1 MADQEKLVGLLKKLT
16 ADLQQTRT
24 RLRQAESRDREPIAI
39 IGMACRYPGD
49 VESPEDL
56 WRLVDEERE
65 GISAFPTNRGWDLDG
80 LFDADPESSGSSY
93 ATTGGFVHTADQFD
107 ADFFGISPREALAM
121 DPQQRL
127 LLQVTWEAIERAGIA
142 PGSLAGTRTGVYAGV
157 SSQEYGPR
165 LHEQALEVEGYLL
178 TGTTCSVH
186 SGRIAYSL
194 GLEGPAIS
202 VDTAC
207 SSSLV
212 AMHFAVQA
220 LRSGECDLALA
231 GGANIMGGPGVFVEF
246 SRQRGLSPDGRCKSF
261 AEAADGTGWSE
272 GVGMV
277 MLEKLSDARRNGHR
291 VLAVIRGSAINQ
303 DGASNGLTAPSGPAQ
318 KSVIAQAL
326 ADARLSTRDVDVVEA
341 HGTGTRLGD
350 PIEAQAVLATYGQ
363 DRPGD
368 RPVWL
373 GSLKSNIGHTQCAAG
388 VGSVIKMVMALQND
402 TLPKTLH
409 VDTPTPFVDWQSGSV
424 ELLTRAREWP
434 RRDQPRRAA
443 VSSFGISGTNA
454 HLILEEAPAEA
465 DAEDS
470 SGGREHPPVPVV
482 LSGTNREALAA
493 QARRLRSSVE
503 ADPAAS
509 PLDLAYSLAT
519 GRTAL
524 AERGAVLATDRDGL
538 LDGLAVLAE
547 GGRSDQVLR
556 GGASG
561 GKTAFLFTGGGA
573 QYLGMGRDLCA
584 THPAFAAI
592 FDTVTAE
599 FDAHLPR
606 PLREVMFAE
615 DSALLDRIDYMLPAL
630 FAIEVSVARLLES
643 WGVVP
648 DFVAGH
654 SIGEFAAAHVAGVW
668 SLADAAR
675 IVAIRGRLMNSLP
688 PGGAMVAIQASEEE
702 VAPELTGLVGFAA
715 LNGPT
720 SVVISGDEETA
731 TAIAQ
736 RFKDRGRKAKKLV
749 VSHAS
754 HSALMDGI
762 LDEFGRATAELTY
775 SAPRIPIISTLTG
788 KQAGADEVG
797 DPQYW
802 VRHIRRPVRFT
813 DAVNVL
819 EREGVTRYVEVG
831 PNGVL
836 TAAAMEIV
844 ERPDAAA
851 FVPSLR
857 RDHAEDLDLATM
869 VARLHI
875 SGAPIDWTAFFGDTG
890 ARRVDVP
897 TYAFQNS
904 SYWLANDDAPADL
917 SSIGLASAEHPVL
930 EASILPADGDGA
942 LFAGRLSL
950 SSHPWLADHAVL
962 GTVIVPGAALVELA
976 IRAGDE
982 VGCRTVEELTLHTPV
997 LLSSDASLALQV
1009 VVGDADENG
1018 RRPISVHSRH
1028 RNAPAGHAWTRNADG
1043 WLRPTAT
1050 DQDWT
1055 PVQWPPA
1062 GADPVAVTDLY
1073 QRLADSGFDYGPV
1086 FQGLRAA
1093 WRRGD
1098 EIFAEVAL
1106 PEAGAD
1112 GFTIH
1117 PALLDAVLH
1126 TLFLVPGAEESPA
1139 LPFSWGGVSL
1149 HATGART
1156 LRVRLTGT
1164 DGTSGTL
1171 SAVDD
1176 AGEPVLT
1183 VESIVVRPV
1192 AADQLRGADALE
1204 NLYTVEWSSTPAR
1217 AAEPWTDHADLPADG
1232 PVAGH
1237 VVFSAP
1243 AGDDPV
1249 ADTHRLTATVLEV
1262 LQTWLAD
1269 DRFAAATLVV
1279 RTSGATGPGEP
1290 SPAAAAVWGLVR
1302 SAQSEHPGRF
1312 VLFDGPAEAVG
1323 EAVATGEPQVAAHG
1337 GELVV
1342 PRLVPAASA
1351 GDPATWDPEGT
1362 VLISGG
1368 TGDLGAL
1375 AARHLVTEHGVKHLV
1390 LTSRRGIDAPG
1401 AAELRDELTALGARV
1416 VVERCDA
1423 ADRRDV
1429 AAVLGRIP
1437 DGHPLTGVVHVAGV
1451 LDDGVVTA
1459 FTPER
1464 LAGVLTPK
1472 VDAAWHLHE
1481 LTQDM
1486 GLEHFVLYSSA
1497 AGVLGSPGQGGYA
1510 AANSFLDALA
1520 GYRRAR
1526 GLAARS
1532 LAWGP
1537 WQQDRG
1543 LTVHLDEAQ
1552 ADRLGRDGFSSL
1564 DRAEGMRAFDAA
1576 PAVGDALAVP
1586 VKLDFTVLNRLART
1600 TEIPPVLRGLV
1611 RTAGRRNATT
1621 TEAGEL
1627 SLLERLA
1634 ALPASE
1640 RRDAVLEVVLE
1651 LVADVLGHRSGA
1663 VIDPER
1669 AFTEL
1674 GFDSLSSVNLR
1685 NRLNTT
1691 FGLSLAATVV
1701 FDHPSP
1707 RAIAVFVLSLL
1718 PGLDEPADDGP
1729 VDEQRIRRVLAAVPF
1744 DRLRAAG
1751 VLDALVRLANDQ
1763 AAAELVDA
1771 VAPADD
1777 LVDELDADELV
1788 KRVMAAA
1795 GDKTVSLTSG
1805 SENS

>member
-16 ADLQQTRT
+16 AELQQTRT

-65 GISAFPTNRGWDLDG
+65 GISGFPTNRGWDLEG
-80 LFDADPESSGSSY
+80 LFDADPESSGHSY
-93 ATTGGFVHTADQFD
+93 VNTGGFVHTADEFD
-107 ADFFGISPREALAM
+107 AEFFGISPREALAM

-127 LLQVTWEAIERAGIA
+127 LMQVTWEAIERAGIA
-142 PGSLAGTRTGVYAGV
+142 PGSLAGTRTSVYAGV

-165 LHEQALEVEGYLL
+165 LHEEALNVEGYLL

-186 SGRIAYSL
+186 SGRIAYNL
-194 GLEGPAIS
+194 GLEGPAVS

-212 AMHFAVQA
+212 AIHLAVQA

-272 GVGMV
+272 GAGVV

-291 VLAVIRGSAINQ
+291 VLAVVRGSAINQ

-368 RPVWL
+368 RPLWL

-388 VGSVIKMVMALQND
+388 VGSLIKMVMALHHD

-409 VDTPTPFVDWQSGSV
+409 VDKPTSFVDWQSGAV
-424 ELLTRAREWP
+424 ELLTEAQAWP
-434 RRDQPRRAA
+434 RQDEPRRAA

-454 HLILEEAPAEA
+454 HLIIEEAPAEEV
-465 DAEDS
+465 AEDRPS
-470 SGGREHPPVPVV
+470 TGNTPVPVV
-482 LSGTNREALAA
+482 LSGTSREALAA
-493 QARRLRSSVE
+493 QARRLLSTVE
-503 ADPAAS
+503 ADPSAS

-524 AERGAVLATDRDGL
+524 AERGVVLAADRDGL
-538 LDGLAVLAE
+538 LDGLAVLAD
-547 GGRSDQVLR
+547 GARSDQVLQ
-556 GGASG
+556 GSVSN

-573 QYLGMGRDLCA
+573 QYLAMGRELSA
-584 THPAFAAI
+584 ANPAFAAI
-592 FDTVTAE
+592 FDAVMGE
-599 FDAHLPR
+599 FDAHLER
-606 PLREVMFAE
+606 PLREVLFAE

-630 FAIEVSVARLLES
+630 FAVEVSVARLLES

-720 SVVISGDEETA
+720 SVVISGDEDTA
-731 TAIAQ
+731 MAIAQ

-749 VSHAS
+749 VSQAS

-813 DAVNVL
+813 DAVSLL
-819 EREGVTRYVEVG
+819 EREGVTRFVEVG

-844 ERPDAAA
+844 ERPEAAA
-851 FVPSLR
+851 FVLSLR
-857 RDHAEDLDLATM
+857 KNHAEDLDLATM
-869 VARLHI
+869 VARLHV
-875 SGAPIDWTAFFGDTG
+875 SGAQVDWTAFFRDTG

-904 SYWLANDDAPADL
+904 PYWLANDNSGPADL
-917 SSIGLASAEHPVL
+917 SAIGLVSAEHPVL

-942 LFAGRLSL
+942 LFAGRVSL
-950 SSHPWLADHAVL
+950 ASQAWLADHAVM
-962 GTVIVPGAALVELA
+962 GTVIVPGAGLVELA

-982 VGCRTVEELTLHTPV
+982 VGCGTVEELTLHAPV
-997 LLSSDASLALQV
+997 LPGAEGSLALQV
-1009 VVGDADENG
+1009 VVGDADEEG
-1018 RRPISVHSRH
+1018 RRPVSVHSRH
-1028 RNAPAGHAWTRNADG
+1028 RDATSGQAWVRNADG
-1043 WLRPTAT
+1043 WLRPTSTA
-1050 DQDWT
+1050 DHWV
-1055 PVQWPPA
+1055 PGEWPPS
-1062 GADPVAVTDLY
+1062 GAESVALDDFY
-1073 QRLADSGFDYGPV
+1073 PRLADAGFDYGPQ

-1098 EIFAEVAL
+1098 EVFAEVAL
-1106 PEAGAD
+1106 PDAGTD

-1117 PALLDAVLH
+1117 PALLDAALH
-1126 TLFLVPGAEESPA
+1126 TLFLAPGAEESAA
-1139 LPFSWGGVSL
+1139 LPFSWSGVSL

-1156 LRVRLTGT
+1156 LRVRLTGS
-1164 DGTSGTL
+1164 DGNSGTL

-1176 AGEPVLT
+1176 AGQPVIS
-1183 VESIVVRPV
+1183 VESIATRPV
-1192 AADQLRGADALE
+1192 TAEQLRNADAPE
-1204 NLYTVEWSSTPAR
+1204 NLYAVEWQSRPAR
-1217 AAEPWTDHADLPADG
+1217 GSAPWTDHADLPAEGD
-1232 PVAGH
+1232 VEGH
-1237 VVFSAP
+1237 VVFSATS
-1243 AGDDPV
+1243 GDDPV
-1249 ADTHRLTATVLEV
+1249 ADTHRLTASVLAV
-1262 LQTWLAD
+1262 LRTWLED
-1269 DRFAAATLVV
+1269 DRFASATLVV
-1279 RTSGATGPGEP
+1279 RTSGATDPAEP
-1290 SPAAAAVWGLVR
+1290 CPAAAAVWGLVR
-1302 SAQSEHPGRF
+1302 SAQSENPGRV
-1312 VLFDGPAEAVG
+1312 VLFDGPAESVG
-1323 EAVATGEPQVAAHG
+1323 EAVATGEPQVALHG

-1342 PRLVPAASA
+1342 PRLVPAAASDDLTA
-1351 GDPATWDPEGT
+1351 WDPDGT

-1375 AARHLVTEHGVKHLV
+1375 AARHLVTEHGVRHLV
-1390 LTSRRGIDAPG
+1390 LTSRRGIEAPG
-1401 AAELRDELTALGARV
+1401 AADLHDELTALGAQV
-1416 VVERCDA
+1416 VVERCDS
-1423 ADRRDV
+1423 ADRQEL
-1429 AAVLGRIP
+1429 ATVLGRIP
-1437 DGHPLTGVVHVAGV
+1437 AGHPLTGVVHVAGV
-1451 LDDGVVTA
+1451 LDDGLVTTI
-1459 FTPER
+1459 TPER

-1481 LTQDM
+1481 LTKDM
-1486 GLEHFVLYSSA
+1486 GLQHFVLYSSA
-1497 AGVLGSPGQGGYA
+1497 AGVLGSPGQGSYA

-1537 WQQDRG
+1537 WQQDQG
-1543 LTVHLDEAQ
+1543 LTSHLDETQ
-1552 ADRLGRDGFSSL
+1552 TGRLGRDGFASL

-1576 PAVGDALAVP
+1576 LAVDESLVVP
-1586 VKLDFTVLNRLART
+1586 VKLDLTALNRVARS
-1600 TEIPPVLRGLV
+1600 TEIPAVLRGLV
-1611 RTAGRRNATT
+1611 RTTRRSATT
-1621 TEAGEL
+1621 SETREL
-1627 SLLERLA
+1627 SLVERLA
-1634 ALPASE
+1634 ALPGAE
-1640 RRDAVLEVVLE
+1640 RPDAVQDAVLDQ
-1651 LVADVLGHRSGA
+1651 VADVLGHSSGA
-1663 VIDPER
+1663 AIDPER

-1685 NRLNTT
+1685 NRLNAM
-1691 FGLSLAATVV
+1691 FELRLAATVV

-1707 RAIAVFVLSLL
+1707 RAIATFVLSLL
-1718 PGLDEPADDGP
+1718 PGMDEPVDSGA
-1729 VDEQRIRRVLAAVPF
+1729 VDEQQVRRLLATVPF
-1744 DRLRAAG
+1744 DRLRTAG
-1751 VLDALVRLANDQ
+1751 VLDALVRLANDP
-1763 AAAELVDA
+1763 AAGSVAE

-1777 LVDELDADELV
+1777 LVDEMDADELV

-1795 GDKTVSLTSG
+1795 EDNTVSLTSG
-1805 SENS
+1805 SENF

>member
-65 GISAFPTNRGWDLDG
+65 GISAFPTNRGWNLEG
-80 LFDADPESSGSSY
+80 LFDADPESSGTSY
-93 ATTGGFVHTADQFD
+93 VNTGGFVHTADEFD
-107 ADFFGISPREALAM
+107 AEFFGISPREALAM

-142 PGSLAGTRTGVYAGV
+142 PGSLAGTRTAVYAGV

-165 LHEQALEVEGYLL
+165 LHEEALNVEGYLL

-186 SGRIAYSL
+186 SGRIAYNL
-194 GLEGPAIS
+194 GLEGPAVS

-212 AMHFAVQA
+212 AIHLAVQA

-272 GVGMV
+272 GVGVV
-277 MLEKLSDARRNGHR
+277 MLEKLSDARRNGHE
-291 VLAVIRGSAINQ
+291 VLAVVRGSAINQ

-318 KSVIAQAL
+318 RSVIAQAL

-368 RPVWL
+368 RPLWL

-388 VGSVIKMVMALQND
+388 VGSVIKMVMALRND

-409 VDTPTPFVDWQSGSV
+409 VDTPTPFVDWESGSV
-424 ELLTRAREWP
+424 ELLTSAQEWP
-434 RRDQPRRAA
+434 RQDQPRRAG

-454 HLILEEAPAEA
+454 HLIIEEAPAEVVTG
-465 DAEDS
+465 DEP
-470 SGGREHPPVPVV
+470 GGRGHGAVPVV

-493 QARRLRSSVE
+493 QARRLRSHLE
-503 ADPAAS
+503 ADPAAT
-509 PLDLAYSLAT
+509 PLDVAYSLAT

-524 AERGAVLATDRDGL
+524 AERGVVLATDRDGL
-538 LDGLAVLAE
+538 LDGLAVLAD
-547 GGRSDQVLR
+547 GGRSDQVLQ
-556 GGASG
+556 GGVRT

-573 QYLGMGRDLCA
+573 QYLAMGRELCEA
-584 THPAFAAI
+584 HPAFAAI
-592 FDTVTAE
+592 FDAVTAE

-654 SIGEFAAAHVAGVW
+654 SIGEFAAAHIAGVW

-731 TAIAQ
+731 MAIAQ
-736 RFKDRGRKAKKLV
+736 RFKDKGRKAKKLV
-749 VSHAS
+749 VSQAS

-775 SAPRIPIISTLTG
+775 SAPRIPIMSTLTG

-813 DAVNVL
+813 DAVSVL

-844 ERPDAAA
+844 ERPDAAE
-851 FVPSLR
+851 FVSSLR
-857 RDHAEDLDLATM
+857 KNGAEDLDVAGM

-890 ARRVDVP
+890 ARRVGLP

-904 SYWLANDDAPADL
+904 PYWLANDDGPADL

-930 EASILPADGDGA
+930 QAAIVPADGDGA
-942 LFAGRLSL
+942 LFAGRVSL
-950 SSHPWLADHAVL
+950 SSHTWLADHAVL
-962 GTVIVPGAALVELA
+962 GTVIVPGAGLVELA

-982 VGCRTVEELTLHTPV
+982 VGCGTVEELTLHAPV
-997 LLSSDASLALQV
+997 LPGSEGSLALQV
-1009 VVGDADENG
+1009 VVGDADEDG
-1018 RRPISVHSRH
+1018 RRPVSVHSRP
-1028 RNAPAGHAWTRNADG
+1028 RNAPAGQAWTRNADG
-1043 WLRPTAT
+1043 WLRPATAA
-1050 DQDWT
+1050 QDW
-1055 PVQWPPA
+1055 VQGEWPPA
-1062 GADPVAVTDLY
+1062 GADAVALDGFY
-1073 QRLADSGFDYGPV
+1073 DRLADSGFGYGPV

-1098 EIFAEVAL
+1098 EVFAEVAL
-1106 PEAGAD
+1106 PDAGTD

-1117 PALLDAVLH
+1117 PALLDAALH
-1126 TLFLVPGAEESPA
+1126 TLFLAPGADESAA
-1139 LPFSWGGVSL
+1139 LPFSWSGVSL
-1149 HATGART
+1149 HATGARS
-1156 LRVRLTGT
+1156 LRVRLTG
-1164 DGTSGTL
+1164 GGNSGSL
-1171 SAVDD
+1171 AAVDD
-1176 AGEPVLT
+1176 AGQPVLS
-1183 VESIVVRPV
+1183 VKSIAVRPV
-1192 AADQLRGADALE
+1192 TADQLRAADAPE
-1204 NLYTVEWSSTPAR
+1204 NLYAVEWTATQ
-1217 AAEPWTDHADLPADG
+1217 AGLAEPWTDHADLPADG
-1232 PVAGH
+1232 AVEGH
-1237 VVFSAP
+1237 VVYPAL

-1249 ADTHRLTATVLEV
+1249 ADAHRLTTSVLGV
-1262 LQTWLAD
+1262 LRTWLED

-1279 RTSGATGPGEP
+1279 RTDAGE
-1290 SPAAAAVWGLVR
+1290 SCPASAAVHGLVR
-1302 SAQSEHPGRF
+1302 SAQSEHPGRV
-1312 VLFDGPAEAVG
+1312 VLFDGPADAVG
-1323 EAVATGEPQVAAHG
+1323 EAIATGEPQVAARG

-1342 PRLVPAASA
+1342 PRLVPAVVT
-1351 GDPATWDPEGT
+1351 GDPAAWDPNGT

-1375 AARHLVTEHGVKHLV
+1375 AARHLVTGHGVRHLV

-1401 AAELRDELTALGARV
+1401 AAALRDELTALGAEV

-1423 ADRRDV
+1423 ADRQAL

-1437 DGHPLTGVVHVAGV
+1437 AEHPLTGVVHVAGV
-1451 LDDGVVTA
+1451 LDDGLVTA
-1459 FTPER
+1459 ITPER
-1464 LAGVLTPK
+1464 LAGVLAPK

-1481 LTQDM
+1481 LTQDK

-1520 GYRRAR
+1520 GLRRAR

-1537 WQQDRG
+1537 WQQDQG
-1543 LTVHLDEAQ
+1543 LTAHLDGAQ
-1552 ADRLGRDGFSSL
+1552 TDRLGRDGFASL

-1576 PAVGDALAVP
+1576 LALDEALAVP
-1586 VKLDFTVLNRLART
+1586 VKIDLTALNRVARS
-1600 TEIPPVLRGLV
+1600 TEVPAVLRGLV
-1611 RTAGRRNATT
+1611 RTAGRRTATT
-1621 TEAGEL
+1621 SEKREL
-1627 SLLERLA
+1627 SLVERLA
-1634 ALPASE
+1634 ALPAAE
-1640 RRDAVLEVVLE
+1640 RPDAVQDAVLEQ
-1651 LVADVLGHRSGA
+1651 VADVLGHSSGA

-1685 NRLNTT
+1685 NRLNAM
-1691 FGLSLAATVV
+1691 FELRLAATVV

-1707 RAIAVFVLSLL
+1707 RAIAAFVLSLL
-1718 PGLDEPADDGP
+1718 PGLDEPINAGE
-1729 VDEQRIRRVLAAVPF
+1729 VDEQQIRRVLATVPF
-1744 DRLRAAG
+1744 DRLRTAG
-1751 VLDALVRLANDQ
+1751 VLDALVRLANDP
-1763 AAAELVDA
+1763 AADTAGA
-1771 VAPADD
+1771 AAPADD
-1777 LVDELDADELV
+1777 LVDEMDADELV

-1795 GDKTVSLTSG
+1795 EDNTVSLTSG
-1805 SENS
+1805 SENF

>member
-39 IGMACRYPGD
+39 IGMACRFPGD

-80 LFDADPESSGSSY
+80 LFDADPEASGSSY

-127 LLQVTWEAIERAGIA
+127 LLQVTWETIERAGIA
-142 PGSLAGTRTGVYAGV
+142 PGSLAGTKTGVYAGV

-165 LHEQALEVEGYLL
+165 LHEQALNVEGYLL

-194 GLEGPAIS
+194 GLEGPAVS

-261 AEAADGTGWSE
+261 AESADGTGWSE

-277 MLEKLSDARRNGHR
+277 MLERLSDARRNGHN
-291 VLAVIRGSAINQ
+291 VLAVIKGSAINQ

-368 RPVWL
+368 RPVRL

-388 VGSVIKMVMALQND
+388 VGSVIKMVMALQHN

-409 VDTPTPFVDWQSGSV
+409 VDNPTPFVDWESGSV
-424 ELLTRAREWP
+424 ELLTRAQEWP
-434 RRDQPRRAA
+434 RHDQPRRAG

-454 HLILEEAPAEA
+454 HLILEEAPAEVV
-465 DAEDS
+465 EDEPR
-470 SGGREHPPVPVV
+470 GRTHPPVPVV

-493 QARRLRSSVE
+493 QARRLLSSVD
-503 ADPAAS
+503 ADPAVS
-509 PLDLAYSLAT
+509 PLDIAYSLAT

-524 AERGAVLATDRDGL
+524 AERGVVLATDRASL
-538 LDGLAVLAE
+538 LDGLTVLAD
-547 GGRSDQVLR
+547 GGRSDQVLQ
-556 GGASG
+556 GSVSG

-584 THPAFAAI
+584 AHPAFAAI
-592 FDTVTAE
+592 FDAVMAE

-606 PLREVMFAE
+606 PLREVVFAE

-630 FAIEVSVARLLES
+630 FAVEVSVARLLES

-720 SVVISGDEETA
+720 SVVISGDEQTA
-731 TAIAQ
+731 MVIAQ

-749 VSHAS
+749 VSQAS

-775 SAPRIPIISTLTG
+775 NAPRIPIISTLTG

-813 DAVNVL
+813 DAVGLL

-836 TAAAMEIV
+836 TTAAMEIV
-844 ERPDAAA
+844 ERPDAAV
-851 FVPSLR
+851 FVPSL
-857 RDHAEDLDLATM
+857 HKKNAEDLDLATM
-869 VARLHI
+869 AARLHI
-875 SGAPIDWTAFFGDTG
+875 SGAPIDWTALFGGTG
-890 ARRVDVP
+890 ARRVEVP

-904 SYWLANDDAPADL
+904 PYWLANDDAPADL
-917 SSIGLASAEHPVL
+917 SSIGLVSAEHPVL

-942 LFAGRLSL
+942 LFAGRVSL
-950 SSHPWLADHAVL
+950 SSHSWLADHAVL
-962 GTVIVPGAALVELA
+962 GTVIVPGAGLVELA

-982 VGCRTVEELTLHTPV
+982 VGCGTVDELTLHAPV
-997 LLSSDASLALQV
+997 LLTPEASLALQV
-1009 VVGDADENG
+1009 VVGDSDEDG
-1018 RRPISVHSRH
+1018 RRSISIHSRH
-1028 RNAPAGHAWTRNADG
+1028 PAGQSWTRHADG

-1050 DQDWT
+1050 GEDWA
-1055 PVQWPPA
+1055 PGEWPPS
-1062 GADPVAVTDLY
+1062 GADPVALDGFY
-1073 QRLADSGFDYGPV
+1073 DRLAGSGFGYGPV
-1086 FQGLRAA
+1086 FRGLRAA
-1093 WRRGD
+1093 WRRDG
-1098 EIFAEVAL
+1098 EVFAEIAL

-1117 PALLDAVLH
+1117 PALLDAALH
-1126 TLFLVPGAEESPA
+1126 TLFLASGAEESPA
-1139 LPFSWGGVSL
+1139 LPFSWGGVTL

-1156 LRVRLTGT
+1156 LRVRLTGA
-1164 DGTSGTL
+1164 DGSSGTL
-1171 SAVDD
+1171 TAVDD
-1176 AGEPVLT
+1176 AGQPVIS
-1183 VESIVVRPV
+1183 VESIAVRPV
-1192 AADQLRGADALE
+1192 TAGQLRSADARE
-1204 NLYTVEWSSTPAR
+1204 NLYAVEWQGTR
-1217 AAEPWTDHADLPADG
+1217 AQNTQPWTDHADLPAG
-1232 PVAGH
+1232 AVEGN
-1237 VVFSAP
+1237 VVYSALP
-1243 AGDDPV
+1243 GDDPV
-1249 ADTHRLTATVLEV
+1249 ADTHRLTANVLGV
-1262 LQTWLAD
+1262 LRTWLED
-1269 DRFAAATLVV
+1269 ERFAAATLVV
-1279 RTSGATGPGEP
+1279 RTSGATDPGAP
-1290 SPAAAAVWGLVR
+1290 CPASAAVWGLVR
-1302 SAQSEHPGRF
+1302 SAQSENPGRF
-1312 VLFDGPAEAVG
+1312 VLVDGPAEAVG
-1323 EAVATGEPQVAAHG
+1323 EALATGEPQVAARG

-1342 PRLVPAASA
+1342 PRLVPAAA
-1351 GDPATWDPEGT
+1351 ADDPATWDPDGT
-1362 VLISGG
+1362 VLISGA
-1368 TGDLGAL
+1368 GDLGAL
-1375 AARHLVTEHGVKHLV
+1375 AARHLVTEHGVRHLV
-1390 LTSRRGIDAPG
+1390 LTSRRGLDAPG
-1401 AAELRDELTALGARV
+1401 AAELRDELTALGAEV

-1423 ADRRDV
+1423 ADRQDV

-1437 DGHPLTGVVHVAGV
+1437 AGHPLTGVVHVAGV
-1451 LDDGVVTA
+1451 LDDGVVTTI
-1459 FTPER
+1459 TPER
-1464 LAGVLTPK
+1464 LAGVLVPK

-1481 LTQDM
+1481 LTKDM
-1486 GLEHFVLYSSA
+1486 GLRHFVLYSSA
-1497 AGVLGSPGQGGYA
+1497 AGVLGSPGQGSYA

-1520 GYRRAR
+1520 AHRRAR
-1526 GLAARS
+1526 GLAALS

-1543 LTVHLDEAQ
+1543 LTVHLDDTQ
-1552 ADRLGRDGFSSL
+1552 VDRLGRDGFGSL
-1564 DRAEGMRAFDAA
+1564 DRAEGMRAFDTAL
-1576 PAVGDALAVP
+1576 AVDDALAVP
-1586 VKLDFTVLNRLART
+1586 VKIDFTVLNRLART
-1600 TEIPPVLRGLV
+1600 TEIPAVLRGLV
-1611 RTAGRRNATT
+1611 RTAGRRNATSR
-1621 TEAGEL
+1621 EARER
-1627 SLLERLA
+1627 SLVERLA
-1634 ALPASE
+1634 ALPAAE
-1640 RRDAVLEVVLE
+1640 RQDAVLEAVLE
-1651 LVADVLGHRSGA
+1651 QVADVLGHSSGA
-1663 VIDPER
+1663 LIDAER

-1685 NRLNTT
+1685 NKLNTT
-1691 FGLSLAATVV
+1691 FGLRLAATVV

-1707 RAIAVFVLSLL
+1707 RAVAVFVLSLL
-1718 PGLDEPADDGP
+1718 PGLAEPVAEVDVPVADEVSAEADL
-1729 VDEQRIRRVLAAVPF
+1729 I
-1744 DRLRAAG
+1744 
-1751 VLDALVRLANDQ
+1751 
-1763 AAAELVDA
+1763 
-1771 VAPADD
+1771 
-1777 LVDELDADELV
+1777 DELDADELV
-1788 KRVMAAA
+1788 KRVMAATQ
-1795 GDKTVSLTSG
+1795 DELLSLTPG

>member
-56 WRLVDEERE
+56 WRLVEEERE

-80 LFDADPESSGSSY
+80 LFDADPEASGSSY

-127 LLQVTWEAIERAGIA
+127 LLQVTWETIERAGIA
-142 PGSLAGTRTGVYAGV
+142 PGSLAGTKTGVYVGV

-165 LHEQALEVEGYLL
+165 LHEQALNVEGYLL

-194 GLEGPAIS
+194 GLEGPAVS

-212 AMHFAVQA
+212 AMHLAVQA
-220 LRSGECDLALA
+220 LRSGESDLALA

-261 AEAADGTGWSE
+261 AESADGTGWSE

-277 MLEKLSDARRNGHR
+277 MLERLSDARRNGR
-291 VLAVIRGSAINQ
+291 KVLAVIRGSAINQ

-388 VGSVIKMVMALQND
+388 VGSVIKMVMALQHD

-424 ELLTRAREWP
+424 ELLTRAQAWP

-454 HLILEEAPAEA
+454 HLILEEVPAEA
-465 DAEDS
+465 DAEDRPD
-470 SGGREHPPVPVV
+470 GRRHTPVPVV
-482 LSGTNREALAA
+482 LSGTNREALSA
-493 QARRLRSSVE
+493 QARRLRSFVE
-503 ADPAAS
+503 GNHAAN
-509 PLDLAYSLAT
+509 PLDIAYSLAT

-524 AERGAVLATDRDGL
+524 ADRGVVLATGRDSL
-538 LDGLAVLAE
+538 LDGLAVLAD
-547 GGRSDQVLR
+547 GGRSDQVLH
-556 GGASG
+556 GSASG

-573 QYLGMGRDLCA
+573 QYLGMGRSLCA
-584 THPAFAAI
+584 AHPAFAAI

-643 WGVVP
+643 LGVVP
-648 DFVAGH
+648 DYVAGH
-654 SIGEFAAAHVAGVW
+654 SIGEFAAAHIAGVW

-731 TAIAQ
+731 MAIAQ

-788 KQAGADEVG
+788 KQVGAGEVG

-802 VRHIRRPVRFT
+802 VRHIRQPVRFT
-813 DAVNVL
+813 DAVSLL

-857 RDHAEDLDLATM
+857 KDHAEDLDLATM

-875 SGAPIDWTAFFGDTG
+875 SGARIDWTAFFGDTG

-904 SYWLANDDAPADL
+904 PYWLANDDGPADL
-917 SSIGLASAEHPVL
+917 SAIGLVSAEHPVL

-950 SSHPWLADHAVL
+950 SSHTWLADHAVM

-982 VGCRTVEELTLHTPV
+982 VGCRTVEELTLHAPV
-997 LLSSDASLALQV
+997 LLSSEVPLALQV
-1009 VVGDADENG
+1009 VVGDADEDG

-1028 RNAPAGHAWTRNADG
+1028 PAGQSWTRHADG

-1050 DQDWT
+1050 GEDWV
-1055 PVQWPPA
+1055 PGEWPPS
-1062 GADPVAVTDLY
+1062 GAAPVALDGFY
-1073 QRLADSGFDYGPV
+1073 DRLADSGFGYGPV

-1093 WRRGD
+1093 WRRDG
-1098 EIFAEVAL
+1098 EVFAEIAL
-1106 PEAGAD
+1106 PDAGAD

-1117 PALLDAVLH
+1117 PALLDAALH
-1126 TLFLVPGAEESPA
+1126 TLFLAPGANESAA

-1156 LRVRLTGT
+1156 LRVRLTDA
-1164 DGTSGTL
+1164 DGSSGTL

-1176 AGEPVLT
+1176 AGQPVIS
-1183 VESIVVRPV
+1183 VESIAVRPV
-1192 AADQLRGADALE
+1192 TAGQLRSADTRE
-1204 NLYTVEWSSTPAR
+1204 NLYAVEWQGTR
-1217 AAEPWTDHADLPADG
+1217 AQKTLPWTDYSELAADG
-1232 PVAGH
+1232 AVEGN
-1237 VVFSAP
+1237 VVFSALS
-1243 AGDDPV
+1243 GDDPV
-1249 ADTHRLTATVLEV
+1249 ADTHRLTATVLGV
-1262 LQTWLAD
+1262 LRTWLED

-1279 RTSGATGPGEP
+1279 RTSGATDPGAP
-1290 SPAAAAVWGLVR
+1290 CPASAAVWGLVR
-1302 SAQSEHPGRF
+1302 SAQSENPSRF
-1312 VLFDGPAEAVG
+1312 VLFDGPVETVG
-1323 EAVATGEPQVAAHG
+1323 AALGTGEPQVAARG

-1342 PRLVPAASA
+1342 PRLVPAAA
-1351 GDPATWDPEGT
+1351 ADDPATWDPDGT
-1362 VLISGG
+1362 VLVSGG

-1375 AARHLVTEHGVKHLV
+1375 AARHLVTEHGVRHLV
-1390 LTSRRGIDAPG
+1390 LTSRRGLDAPG
-1401 AAELRDELTALGARV
+1401 AAELRDELTALGAHV

-1423 ADRRDV
+1423 ADRQDV
-1429 AAVLGRIP
+1429 AAVLGRVP
-1437 DGHPLTGVVHVAGV
+1437 AEHPLTGVVHVAGV
-1451 LDDGVVTA
+1451 LDDGVVTTI
-1459 FTPER
+1459 TPER
-1464 LAGVLTPK
+1464 LAGVLVPK

-1481 LTQDM
+1481 LTKAL
-1486 GLEHFVLYSSA
+1486 GLRHFVLYSSA
-1497 AGVLGSPGQGGYA
+1497 AGVLGSPGQGSYA
-1510 AANSFLDALA
+1510 AANCFLDSLA
-1520 GYRRAR
+1520 AYRRAR

-1543 LTVHLDEAQ
+1543 LTVHLDDAQ
-1552 ADRLGRDGFSSL
+1552 VNRLGRDGFGSL
-1564 DRAEGMRAFDAA
+1564 DRAEGMRAFDTAL
-1576 PAVGDALAVP
+1576 AVDDALAVP
-1586 VKLDFTVLNRLART
+1586 VKIDFTVLNRLART
-1600 TEIPPVLRGLV
+1600 TEIPAVLRGLV
-1611 RTAGRRNATT
+1611 RTAGRRNVTSR
-1621 TEAGEL
+1621 EARER
-1627 SLLERLA
+1627 SLVERLA
-1634 ALPASE
+1634 ALPAAE
-1640 RRDAVLEVVLE
+1640 RQDAVLDAVLDQ
-1651 LVADVLGHRSGA
+1651 VADVLGHSSGA
-1663 VIDPER
+1663 LIDAER

-1685 NRLNTT
+1685 NKLNTM
-1691 FGLSLAATVV
+1691 FGLRLAATVV

-1707 RAIAVFVLSLL
+1707 RAVAVFVLSLL
-1718 PGLDEPADDGP
+1718 PGLAEP
-1729 VDEQRIRRVLAAVPF
+1729 VAAVDDP
-1744 DRLRAAG
+1744 
-1751 VLDALVRLANDQ
+1751 
-1763 AAAELVDA
+1763 
-1771 VAPADD
+1771 VADEEPIEAD
-1777 LVDELDADELV
+1777 LIDEMDADELV
-1788 KRVMAAA
+1788 KRVMAATE
-1795 GDKTVSLTSG
+1795 DEFVSLTPG

>member
-39 IGMACRYPGD
+39 VGMACRYPGD

-65 GISAFPTNRGWDLDG
+65 GISSFPTNRGWDLDG
-80 LFDADPESSGSSY
+80 LFDADPEASGSSY

-127 LLQVTWEAIERAGIA
+127 LLQVTWETIERAGIA
-142 PGSLAGTRTGVYAGV
+142 PGSLAGTKTGVYAGV

-165 LHEQALEVEGYLL
+165 LHEQALNVEGYLL

-194 GLEGPAIS
+194 GLEGPAVS

-212 AMHFAVQA
+212 AMHLAVQA

-277 MLEKLSDARRNGHR
+277 MLERLSDARRNGR
-291 VLAVIRGSAINQ
+291 KVLAVVRGSAINQ

-318 KSVIAQAL
+318 KNVIAQAL

-350 PIEAQAVLATYGQ
+350 PIEAEAVLATYGQ

-368 RPVWL
+368 RPLWL

-388 VGSVIKMVMALQND
+388 VGSVIKMVMALQHD

-409 VDTPTPFVDWQSGSV
+409 VDTPTPFVDWESGSV
-424 ELLTRAREWP
+424 ELLTQAQAWP
-434 RRDQPRRAA
+434 RHDQPRRAG

-454 HLILEEAPAEA
+454 HLILEEVPAEVA
-465 DAEDS
+465 AEDR
-470 SGGREHPPVPVV
+470 SGDHPPVPVV

-493 QARRLRSSVE
+493 QARRLRSTVD

-509 PLDLAYSLAT
+509 PLDIAYSLAT

-524 AERGAVLATDRDGL
+524 AERGVVLAGDRRGL

-547 GGRSDQVLR
+547 GGRSDQVLH
-556 GGASG
+556 GSASN

-573 QYLGMGRDLCA
+573 QYLGMGRSLCA
-584 THPAFAAI
+584 AHPSFAAI
-592 FDTVTAE
+592 FDAVAGE
-599 FDAHLPR
+599 FDAHLPQ
-606 PLREVMFAE
+606 PLRDVMFAE

-630 FAIEVSVARLLES
+630 FAVEVSVARLLES
-643 WGVVP
+643 FGVAP

-731 TAIAQ
+731 MAIAQ
-736 RFKDRGRKAKKLV
+736 RFKDRGRKAKKLA

-775 SAPRIPIISTLTG
+775 SAPRVPIISTLTG
-788 KQAGADEVG
+788 KQVSAAEVS

-813 DAVNVL
+813 DAVSLL

-844 ERPDAAA
+844 ERPDAAE
-851 FVPSLR
+851 FVSSLR
-857 RDHAEDLDLATM
+857 KDHAEDLDLATM

-875 SGAPIDWTAFFGDTG
+875 SGARIDWTAFFGATG

-904 SYWLANDDAPADL
+904 PYWLANDDAPADL
-917 SSIGLASAEHPVL
+917 TSIGLVSAEHPVL
-930 EASILPADGDGA
+930 EAAILPADGDGA
-942 LFAGRLSL
+942 LFAGRVSL
-950 SSHPWLADHAVL
+950 SSHTWLADHAVM

-982 VGCRTVEELTLHTPV
+982 VGCRTVEELTLHAPV

-1009 VVGDADENG
+1009 VVGDADEDG
-1018 RRPISVHSRH
+1018 RRPISVHSRP
-1028 RNAPAGHAWTRNADG
+1028 PAGQTWTRHADG

-1050 DQDWT
+1050 TTDWA
-1055 PVQWPPA
+1055 PGEWPPR
-1062 GADPVAVTDLY
+1062 GAAPVALDGFY
-1073 QRLADSGFDYGPV
+1073 PRLADSGFDYGPV
-1086 FQGLRAA
+1086 FQGLRAV
-1093 WRRGD
+1093 WRRDG

-1106 PEAGAD
+1106 PDAGAD

-1117 PALLDAVLH
+1117 PALLDAALH
-1126 TLFLVPGAEESPA
+1126 TLFLAPGADETAA

-1156 LRVRLTGT
+1156 LRVRLTGA
-1164 DGTSGTL
+1164 DGSSGAL

-1176 AGEPVLT
+1176 AGQPVIS
-1183 VESIVVRPV
+1183 VESIAVRPV
-1192 AADQLRGADALE
+1192 TAEQLRGSDARE
-1204 NLYTVEWSSTPAR
+1204 NLYAVEWQGTR
-1217 AAEPWTDHADLPADG
+1217 AQNAQPWTDYSDVPADG
-1232 PVAGH
+1232 AVEGH
-1237 VVFSAP
+1237 VVYP
-1243 AGDDPV
+1243 ALSGDDPV
-1249 ADTHRLTATVLEV
+1249 DDTHRLTATVLGV
-1262 LQTWLAD
+1262 LHRWLED

-1279 RTSGATGPGEP
+1279 RTSGATDPGAP
-1290 SPAAAAVWGLVR
+1290 CPASAAVWGLVR
-1302 SAQSEHPGRF
+1302 SAQSENPGRF

-1323 EAVATGEPQVAAHG
+1323 EAVATGEPQVAARG

-1342 PRLVPAASA
+1342 PRLVPVTAAA
-1351 GDPATWDPEGT
+1351 DPATWDPDGT

-1375 AARHLVTEHGVKHLV
+1375 AARHLVTEHGVRHLV
-1390 LTSRRGIDAPG
+1390 LTSRRGLDAPG
-1401 AAELRDELTALGARV
+1401 AVELCDELTALGAQV

-1423 ADRRDV
+1423 ADRQDV

-1437 DGHPLTGVVHVAGV
+1437 AGHPLTGVVHVAGV

-1459 FTPER
+1459 ITPER
-1464 LAGVLTPK
+1464 LEGVLVPK

-1481 LTQDM
+1481 LTKDL
-1486 GLEHFVLYSSA
+1486 GLQHFVLYSSA
-1497 AGVLGSPGQGGYA
+1497 AGVLGSPGQGSYA
-1510 AANSFLDALA
+1510 AANCFLDALA
-1520 GYRRAR
+1520 AYRRAR

-1537 WQQDRG
+1537 WQQERG

-1552 ADRLGRDGFSSL
+1552 TDRLGRDGFGSL

-1576 PAVGDALAVP
+1576 LASDEALAVP
-1586 VKLDFTVLNRLART
+1586 VKIDFTVLNRLART
-1600 TEIPPVLRGLV
+1600 TEVPAVLRGLV
-1611 RTAGRRNATT
+1611 RTAVRRNATSR
-1621 TEAGEL
+1621 EARDL
-1627 SLLERLA
+1627 SLVERLA
-1634 ALPASE
+1634 ALPAAE
-1640 RRDAVLEVVLE
+1640 RQDTVLEAVLDQ
-1651 LVADVLGHRSGA
+1651 VADVLGHSSGA
-1663 VIDPER
+1663 LIDPER

-1685 NRLNTT
+1685 NRLNSM
-1691 FGLSLAATVV
+1691 FGLRLAATVV

-1707 RAIAVFVLSLL
+1707 RAVAVFVLSLL
-1718 PGLDEPADDGP
+1718 PGLAEP
-1729 VDEQRIRRVLAAVPF
+1729 
-1744 DRLRAAG
+1744 
-1751 VLDALVRLANDQ
+1751 DA
-1763 AAAELVDA
+1763 E
-1771 VAPADD
+1771 PDD
-1777 LVDELDADELV
+1777 LVAAEVSPEAGLIDEMDADELV

-1795 GDKTVSLTSG
+1795 QDEFVSLTPG